1 MLADKAQIR
10 DIVARRIDREWA
22 ILNLWHGTAL
32 PVDPPWPRLFVGK
45 SRLKHC
51 GTRPSAGGSDPRS
64 IFALIDALGTET
76 VSDS

>member
-32 PVDPPWPRLFVGK
+32 PVDPPWPGK

-51 GTRPSAGGSDPRS
+51 GTRPSAGGSDHRS
-64 IFALIDALGTET
+64 IFALIDALGTKA